1 MTQIFGLGN
10 AIVDVEV
17 NVEDSFLADQGLPKG
32 QMTLVDSQQ
41 VSALTAALD
50 GSSMQRCS
58 GGSAANTIF
67 AAQGFGLQT
76 SYTCKVADDINGH
89 YFLDEMGSA
98 GIGLNP
104 TCLSTEAGASSG
116 QCLVMISNDAERTM
130 CTDLGISAT
139 LAASDL
145 HEQALATAEVFYVEG
160 YLSSSENATEAAEL
174 AHGIAL
180 AHKVKTA
187 VSLSDISMVTI
198 FKANLQRILGNG
210 VHSLFCNEE
219 EALAWA
225 STDRLD
231 VAISELKDIAEE
243 VFVTVGAR
251 GSVIIDGQSRRQE
264 SPGHAVTPIDT
275 NGAGDILSLIHI

>member
-17 NVEDSFLADQGLPKG
+17 NVEDSILADQGLPKG
-32 QMTLVDSQQ
+32 QLTLVDSQQ

-104 TCLSTEAGASSG
+104 TCLST
-116 QCLVMISNDAERTM
+116 
-130 CTDLGISAT
+130 
-139 LAASDL
+139 
-145 HEQALATAEVFYVEG
+145 
-160 YLSSSENATEAAEL
+160 
-174 AHGIAL
+174 
-180 AHKVKTA
+180 
-187 VSLSDISMVTI
+187 
-198 FKANLQRILGNG
+198 
-210 VHSLFCNEE
+210 
-219 EALAWA
+219 
-225 STDRLD
+225 
-231 VAISELKDIAEE
+231 
-243 VFVTVGAR
+243 
-251 GSVIIDGQSRRQE
+251 
-264 SPGHAVTPIDT
+264 
-275 NGAGDILSLIHI
+275 

>member
-17 NVEDSFLADQGLPKG
+17 SVEDSFLAEQGLPKG

-41 VSALTAALD
+41 VSSLTTALD

-76 SYTCKVADDINGH
+76 SYTCKVADDINGR
-89 YFLDEMGSA
+89 YFLDEMGAA
-98 GIGLNP
+98 GIELNP
-104 TCLSTEAGASSG
+104 SCLSTEVGASSG
-116 QCLVMISNDAERTM
+116 QCLVMISADAERTM

-139 LAASDL
+139 LAAGDL

-160 YLSSSENATEAAEL
+160 YLSSSENATDAAEL
-174 AHGIAL
+174 AHGIAQ
-180 AHKVKTA
+180 ANKVKTA

-225 STDRLD
+225 GTDCLD

-251 GSVIIDGQSRRQE
+251 GSVIVDGQ
-264 SPGHAVTPIDT
+264 G
-275 NGAGDILSLIHI
+275 LSLIHI